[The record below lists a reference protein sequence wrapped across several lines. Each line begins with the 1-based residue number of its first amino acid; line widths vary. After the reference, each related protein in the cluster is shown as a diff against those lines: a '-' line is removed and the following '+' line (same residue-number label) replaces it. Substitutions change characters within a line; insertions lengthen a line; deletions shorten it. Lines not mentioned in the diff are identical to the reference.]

1 MAVQLFTY
9 EEVSTHNTRDD
20 LYMIINNKVY
30 DITKFV
36 DEHPGGEEVLVDE
49 GAKDATASF
58 NDIGHSPEASEML
71 EKYYI
76 GDVDTSS
83 APVKGSAP
91 NNSTS
96 TVGDSPQG
104 NPLRIIIPLS
114 IILGY
119 LYFRFFVKA

>member
-1 MAVQLFTY
+1 MSVQLFTY

-36 DEHPGGEEVLVDE
+36 EEHPGGEEVLVDE

-76 GDVDTSS
+76 GDVDPSS
-83 APVKGSAP
+83 APVKGGASNSNGEKSVSA
-91 NNSTS
+91 
-96 TVGDSPQG
+96 SPQG
-104 NPLRIIIPLS
+104 
-114 IILGY
+114 
-119 LYFRFFVKA
+119 K